1 MPIREAIMA
10 AIREFTDDSIVG
22 RRGPE
27 DLSKK
32 QQLTTA
38 SWQVVS
44 IPENAKPQE
53 SGSYIALTRNRR
65 ANIALNYYKP
75 GMRDEMHCHPG
86 SEHIFMVWQGELTIR
101 GINPGEEATL
111 KPGELVHIKAG
122 HYYQLA
128 NETDQPTVLYQVATA
143 PVMPTPITRRSFR
156 RAGDTKAED
165 LMPARR
171 MGWEHG

>member
-1 MPIREAIMA
+1 MA
-10 AIREFTDDSIVG
+10 APHKFVDDAIIG
-22 RRGPE
+22 RGPRE

-32 QQLTTA
+32 QKLTTA
-38 SWQVVS
+38 SWQVIS

-53 SGSYIALTRNRR
+53 RGSYIGMTRNKR

-101 GINPGEEATL
+101 GINEGEEITL
-111 KPGELVHIKAG
+111 KPGELVHINAG

-128 NETDQPTVLYQVATA
+128 NETNEPTVLYQVATV
-143 PVMPTPITRRSFR
+143 PVKASPVERRSFR
-156 RAGDTKAED
+156 RAGDKTAED
-165 LMPARR
+165 LLPERR
-171 MGWEHG
+171 MGWGAEANASR

>member
-1 MPIREAIMA
+1 MA
-10 AIREFTDDSIVG
+10 AIREFVDDSIIG
-22 RRGPE
+22 RGEPE

-32 QQLTTA
+32 QKLTTA

-44 IPENAKPQE
+44 IPDNARPRE
-53 SGSYIALTRNRR
+53 RGSYIGLTRNKR

-101 GINPGEEATL
+101 GINADEEIKL
-111 KPGELVHIKAG
+111 KPGELVHVNAG

-128 NETDQPTVLYQVATA
+128 NETDEPTVLYQVATT
-143 PVMPTPITRRSFR
+143 PVKEGPISRRSFR
-156 RAGDTKAED
+156 RAGDKKAED
-165 LMPARR
+165 LLPAQR
-171 MGWEHG
+171 MGGE

>member
-1 MPIREAIMA
+1 MA
-10 AIREFTDDSIVG
+10 VVRDFVDDSIIG
-22 RRGPE
+22 RGEPE

-32 QQLTTA
+32 QRLTTP

-44 IPENAKPQE
+44 IPDNAKPRK
-53 SGSYIALTRNRR
+53 SGSYIAMTRNKR
-65 ANIALNYYKP
+65 ANIALNYYQP

-101 GINPGEEATL
+101 GINPGEEIKL

-128 NETDQPTVLYQVATA
+128 NETDEPTVLYQVATN
-143 PVMPTPITRRSFR
+143 PVKPSPISRRSFR
-156 RAGDTKAED
+156 RAGETKAED
-165 LMPARR
+165 LVPPQHMS
-171 MGWEHG
+171 